1 MSVALETRFCLA
13 CKTGRLRVL
22 PESLDW
28 FCGDGCIQRGR
39 KMDGEVK
46 KMAEAA
52 YLRRKAKLGSR
63 TVVARK
69 KQHDPRRTDL
79 ETYWARKKMDE
90 VEGAG

>member
-1 MSVALETRFCLA
+1 
-13 CKTGRLRVL
+13 
-22 PESLDW
+22 
-28 FCGDGCIQRGR
+28 
-39 KMDGEVK
+39 MDGEVK